1 MPADELAATAAA
13 ALATLPINKP
23 AVLPSGGSV
32 GTTELPLFAGGAL
45 QPPEAEKNSYSNSML
60 HLIATQKR
68 PPAGGT
74 SSRRRVPD
82 SELDMAVVTDQLC
95 NRRYHVKEMSQN
107 MKVGVVRLLT
117 FIFTQQMSAFLL
129 PKLLRLQF
137 AAFLDHLV
145 TRCVAMGNDVYWC
158 LLGRLARVDVLKLAS
173 MSVCTS
179 VHKKSLIRMKFGL

>member
-45 QPPEAEKNSYSNSML
+45 QPPETEKNSYSTTMQ

-68 PPAGGT
+68 PPGGGT

-82 SELDMAVVTDQLC
+82 SELDMSVVTDQLC

-107 MKVGVVRLLT
+107 MKVNAVHATHSHVGASAAVVRCTLLL
-117 FIFTQQMSAFLL
+117 F
-129 PKLLRLQF
+129 
-137 AAFLDHLV
+137 
-145 TRCVAMGNDVYWC
+145 C
-158 LLGRLARVDVLKLAS
+158 
-173 MSVCTS
+173 
-179 VHKKSLIRMKFGL
+179 HKILINKPSR

>member
-45 QPPEAEKNSYSNSML
+45 QPPDLEKNSYSSSML

-74 SSRRRVPD
+74 SSRRRVLD

-107 MKVGVVRLLT
+107 MKVHAVYLLNV
-117 FIFTQQMSAFLL
+117 IFMPLTYAFFFAGELL
-129 PKLLRLQF
+129 SLSP
-137 AAFLDHLV
+137 
-145 TRCVAMGNDVYWC
+145 
-158 LLGRLARVDVLKLAS
+158 DVL
-173 MSVCTS
+173 
-179 VHKKSLIRMKFGL
+179 HR